1 MQGYLHSIFSRS
13 IQEQNFSL
21 MFVSCGPLSQV
32 LYLSCNRF
40 CLALHLIISVR
51 GAHHK
56 QEKTEREGYLMC
68 CWDKIRMFT
77 KYHIFTWR
85 FHTYSVKTK
94 SPSSKS
100 QARGLMTKVD
110 FCCKILQSFYVL
122 PLICTCHFTIR
133 NVKKKK
139 RKERKTTLFKANSA
153 GPKLKSNYKGYS

>member
-1 MQGYLHSIFSRS
+1 M
-13 IQEQNFSL
+13 
-21 MFVSCGPLSQV
+21 
-32 LYLSCNRF
+32 
-40 CLALHLIISVR
+40 
-51 GAHHK
+51 
-56 QEKTEREGYLMC
+56 
-68 CWDKIRMFT
+68 
-77 KYHIFTWR
+77 
-85 FHTYSVKTK
+85 KTK